1 MKKANLTDTLLRKIK
16 PNSEVLTDS
25 AVRGLY
31 FHPSKRESGVGS
43 WSFRYVS
50 PLTGQTRYIVI
61 GHYPAMLLSAARI
74 EIQKYRIMIKNGYDP
89 KVERIQEIEKIEKE
103 KKTVFQN
110 VLDEFMEDKSNSWK
124 GGRSGEN
131 YKKWNKIMGKH
142 VLPVFG
148 NTPISQISPEM
159 LSKNLMTVWQ
169 ETSDIGERI
178 FQNLSAVWDFAF
190 ARDYIENKNIVDKAK
205 LLMPS
210 KAKKNGRGYPSQPY
224 LQIPALVQAILRKRG
239 GLAGCKNS
247 ELLLL
252 FTIINAARGSAA
264 RLLDWPDVDLE
275 EKVWVLRANKEKS
288 KVKTDSYYPIT
299 PIQMQIL
306 EEMKKRRI
314 DETQAVFPSNKPNK
328 NGEFYLSDNTLNKIL
343 KDHKVESD
351 VEGRFAV
358 VHGYRSSFSNYA
370 AENRKYQINDDGE
383 IVVFDRDLSEKQL
396 QHKIKNKV
404 RGAYERTSEI
414 EARRALVTEWEQLIF
429 YKATSW

>member
-1 MKKANLTDTLLRKIK
+1 MNPLAIK
-16 PNSEVLTDS
+16 PLF
-25 AVRGLY
+25 A
-31 FHPSKRESGVGS
+31 FGS
-43 WSFRYVS
+43 LAETAEAIAALGGSR
-50 PLTGQTRYIVI
+50 PEG
-61 GHYPAMLLSAARI
+61 ARI
-74 EIQKYRIMIKNGYDP
+74 G
-89 KVERIQEIEKIEKE
+89 
-103 KKTVFQN
+103 
-110 VLDEFMEDKSNSWK
+110 VLRQ
-124 GGRSGEN
+124 GGRWCVYLWGVSAG
-131 YKKWNKIMGKH
+131 
-142 VLPVFG
+142 
-148 NTPISQISPEM
+148 
-159 LSKNLMTVWQ
+159 TVALDKRNPAALAGLL
-169 ETSDIGERI
+169 ECGS
-178 FQNLSAVWDFAF
+178 FAE
-190 ARDYIENKNIVDKAK
+190 AAEYAAAHEAGKAK

-224 LQIPALVQAILRKRG
+224 LQIPALVQAILQKRG

-247 ELLLL
+247 ELLLF

-264 RLLDWPDVDLE
+264 RLLEWPDVDLE

-314 DETQAVFPSNKPNK
+314 DETQAVFPSHGPNK

-404 RGAYERTSEI
+404 RGAYERTPEI

-429 YKATSW
+429 CKATSW